1 MINELGIHYFKG
13 IRHGTIDGMSD
24 VNIFVGPNNAGKS
37 TVLDSI
43 YLLSNMF
50 DVNDPIGNHI
60 PDYIMAKKGGVPH
73 REALHYKYEIDTTI
87 GFNIAFDD
95 GLFTESVEFSKGI
108 WQLPSEISSVE
119 QWIEE
124 DEKLVKE
131 FSAANTRR
139 TSSNIEPQLERVNV
153 SARQREIINQLE
165 KNFSKSLYFHS
176 GVFEYLSEV
185 EKEVWEN
192 LVHDRSDKKVINYL
206 NRVYDTDV
214 EQLTFI
220 PLENNHELRV
230 LFDDYSSRI
239 DSLGD
244 GFRYMFSLIAAIEA
258 FDANTILVEEPEN
271 AQHPKTYDEISK
283 ILTNYT
289 TEHGLQTFIATHSY
303 EMIDSLLESCEDTD
317 TEVSIYHLN
326 LEDGHLETRLLD
338 APDVEVL
345 EDLGIDPRRL
355 KEYE

>member
-1 MINELGIHYFKG
+1 MIDGLRIQDFKG
-13 IRHGTIDGMSD
+13 IRDGVISGMSD
-24 VNIFVGPNNAGKS
+24 VNIFVGANNAGKS

-50 DVNDPIGNHI
+50 DVEDPIGNYI
-60 PDYIMAKKGGVPH
+60 PEYIMGKKGGIPR
-73 REALHYKYEIDTTI
+73 REALHYKYQTDMD
-87 GFNIAFDD
+87 IAFDVKLD
-95 GLFTESVEFSKGI
+95 TPLRTEPIVFSEGI
-108 WQLPSEISSVE
+108 WELPTGIRSYDSRV
-119 QWIEE
+119 EE
-124 DEKLVKE
+124 DEKMVKKFKMSGDRRGE
-131 FSAANTRR
+131 DKIERVFETTNANTR
-139 TSSNIEPQLERVNV
+139 
-153 SARQREIINQLE
+153 QRDMVKLFKN
-165 KNFSKSLYFHS
+165 NFSKSLYFHS
-176 GVFEYLSEV
+176 GVFEYMSEV
-185 EKEVWEN
+185 EREVWEN

-220 PLENNHELRV
+220 PLENDHELRV

-244 GFRYMFSLIAAIEA
+244 GFRYMFSLIASIEA

-303 EMIDSLLESCEDTD
+303 EMINSLLESCEGTD

-326 LEDGHLETRLLD
+326 LDDGELETRSLD
-338 APDVEVL
+338 VPDVEVL